1 MIESAKMPQ
10 PIPLTLKDP
19 FKVLLQPYCLK
30 RLYRKMHGTFE
41 NATASS
47 LAQLPHSLYLIS
59 KNHVPCTS
67 PLQTTNVSEMKL
79 YETYFTLSHW
89 TPIQHCI
96 LS

>member
-1 MIESAKMPQ
+1 
-10 PIPLTLKDP
+10 
-19 FKVLLQPYCLK
+19 
-30 RLYRKMHGTFE
+30 MHGTFE

-79 YETYFTLSHW
+79 ISHCHIGLLYN
-89 TPIQHCI
+89 TVFC
-96 LS
+96 LDYVNK